1 MQAFFVDDIAK
12 NSLKN
17 KNKKGMHSQWQGA
30 HTFVVYDIE
39 SILMGKR
46 SALGAGAD
54 FMSAIPYII
63 EQRKMKVKGW

>member
-1 MQAFFVDDIAK
+1 
-12 NSLKN
+12 
-17 KNKKGMHSQWQGA
+17 MHSQWQGA